1 MYDDR
6 SGRVVCSPH
15 TEGKAPLPLL
25 CWPLSFSFGV
35 YEGEHL
41 LTDPTSFE
49 EGFTSDSTITLGL
62 AADTPLGRRWASH
75 NSGEGM
81 DMDEQQARVVYLHQA
96 GYCRAAQP
104 VSEPPDT
111 QIPSEER
118 KPAPLLSTEDVL
130 ALCLKQA
137 RERYD
142 QLLALLPTE

>member
-1 MYDDR
+1 M
-6 SGRVVCSPH
+6 VCSPH
-15 TEGKAPLPLL
+15 EGDKSPLPLL
-25 CWPLSFSFGV
+25 CWPLNFSFGV

-62 AADTPLGRRWASH
+62 ATDTPLGKRWASH
-75 NSGEGM
+75 SSGEDKM
-81 DMDEQQARVVYLHQA
+81 DTEGQVARVVYLHQA

-104 VSEPPDT
+104 VSEPPNT

-130 ALCLKQA
+130 ALCLEQA
-137 RERYD
+137 RERYE
-142 QLLALLPTE
+142 QLLALLPTA